1 VRQAADDAA
10 LRASP
15 IGAWLAGA
23 GWLWFCPRA
32 ELCGFAVWGR
42 PQAADIAR
50 LGRMLEVELGPPVPP
65 HVSLVDAS
73 RLEGVDA
80 RAFGMLAAYVGGH
93 FAALAVQVTRLAI
106 VRPAGLTG
114 ATVSGFFQVL
124 QRPYPVEVFDDAAAA
139 LRWLGA
145 PDGGLLAEL
154 DAIVGAASGLPPLI
168 VDLRRLLDRKLATLG
183 PAAAARTLGMSVR
196 SFQRKL
202 ADAGTTFQA
211 ERGAAQVRA
220 AQRLLLDSDATLT
233 EVALE
238 VGCASPQHFSA
249 LFRRLIGE
257 APSAW
262 RARQRASPRRA
273 AKRLAQG

>member
-1 VRQAADDAA
+1 
-10 LRASP
+10 
-15 IGAWLAGA
+15 
-23 GWLWFCPRA
+23 
-32 ELCGFAVWGR
+32 
-42 PQAADIAR
+42 
-50 LGRMLEVELGPPVPP
+50 
-65 HVSLVDAS
+65 
-73 RLEGVDA
+73 
-80 RAFGMLAAYVGGH
+80 
-93 FAALAVQVTRLAI
+93 
-106 VRPAGLTG
+106 
-114 ATVSGFFQVL
+114 VL
-124 QRPYPVEVFDDAAAA
+124 QRPYPVEVFGAAAAA

-145 PDGGLLAEL
+145 ADDGFLAEL

-168 VDLRRLLDRKLATLG
+168 VDLRRLLDRKLTTLG
-183 PAAAARTLGMSVR
+183 PAAAARQLGMSVR

-262 RARQRASPRRA
+262 RARQRAATISRSPA
-273 AKRLAQG
+273 